1 MSVDNI
7 LDWENVLIIS
17 KLCDLIL
24 VMKDGEIDEFNMF
37 DSYANAWTRW
47 WWLIKW
53 KTTIIARIIKY
64 DKTILEYFQ
73 KLLPQQ
79 AL

>member
-7 LDWENVLIIS
+7 LDLENVLIIS

-37 DSYANAWTRW
+37 DSYANAWTR
-47 WWLIKW
+47 
-53 KTTIIARIIKY
+53 
-64 DKTILEYFQ
+64 
-73 KLLPQQ
+73 
-79 AL
+79 

>member
-1 MSVDNI
+1 MHEHVKMTN
-7 LDWENVLIIS
+7 
-17 KLCDLIL
+17 
-24 VMKDGEIDEFNMF
+24 
-37 DSYANAWTRW
+37 
-47 WWLIKW
+47 KW